1 MSDLPSSRLEG
12 EPRIAVYPGTSIDAR
27 FVKGMKVNGPRLR
40 LREAIAGDAIFI
52 LGLRLDPLKNQF
64 LSAVESNID
73 AQAQWI
79 RSAYDDPAQLYF
91 IIEVDEQPVGT
102 VRLYDQRR
110 ESFCWGSWIL
120 DHRSPKSSAVESTLM
135 VYTLGLSLGFK
146 AAHFDVRKG
155 NTKVWRYHER
165 LGAKRV
171 SEDDENYYYVMHED
185 EIRSVLTHYKNR
197 GSIEVVF
204 PAGKARLGDPTR
216 RKD

>member
-1 MSDLPSSRLEG
+1 MSDPPSSPLRG
-12 EPRIAVYPGTSIDAR
+12 EPRNAVCPGTSIGAG
-27 FVKGMKVNGPRLR
+27 FVKGMIVNGPRLW

-52 LGLRLDPLKNQF
+52 LGLRLDPSKNQF
-64 LSAVESNID
+64 LSAVESDID

-79 RSAYDDPAQLYF
+79 RSASNDPAQLYF
-91 IIEVDEQPVGT
+91 IIEVDKQPVGT
-102 VRLYDQRR
+102 VRLYDQRC

-120 DHRSPKSSAVESTLM
+120 DQRSPKSSAVESTLM
-135 VYTLGLSLGFK
+135 VYSLGLSLGFN

-171 SEDDENYYYVMHED
+171 SEDEANFYYVMHED

-204 PAGKARLGDPTR
+204 PAGETRLGDLTR